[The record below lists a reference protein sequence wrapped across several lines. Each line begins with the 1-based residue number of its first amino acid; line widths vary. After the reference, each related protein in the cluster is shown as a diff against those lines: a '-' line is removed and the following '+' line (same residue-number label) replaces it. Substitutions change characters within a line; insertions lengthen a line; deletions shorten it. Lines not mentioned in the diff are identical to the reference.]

1 MTCGSSSASMTLGHK
16 MSPRRPNPGSRRN
29 SPRCVGGSRPE
40 AHSVLRVAR
49 ASGSLVKRPLLMAA
63 ALAASAIAARALFSL
78 YASPRDFLLRVS
90 GSPLCSS
97 HWPAF
102 SARADSSASCSRC
115 GDLFI
120 RHEPSHG
127 EAWAVAAFAALPT
140 RAPSHYFACIPPS
153 ATAPSSWAS
162 ALLISSPRSSP

>member
-1 MTCGSSSASMTLGHK
+1 MTLGHK

-127 EAWAVAAFAALPT
+127 EAWAVAAFAAMPT